1 MAQSTVLDIL
11 TITVATRI
19 VGGSSKRP
27 RTRGRTEFSST
38 SQNLISKIAMTVI
51 VWKFSTEW
59 VPTLLVC
66 QKVLEIVSLH
76 RFILQADTSTC
87 NLSLIRISLVK
98 GLWLTTDHSTVHQV
112 GLHMLY
118 CRL

>member
-11 TITVATRI
+11 TITVAPRI
-19 VGGSSKRP
+19 VDGSSKRP
-27 RTRGRTEFSST
+27 RGGTEFSST
-38 SQNLISKIAMTVI
+38 SQNLISKIAITVI
-51 VWKFSTEW
+51 VWKFSTEG
-59 VPTLLVC
+59 VATLLVC

-87 NLSLIRISLVK
+87 NSSLIRISLVK